1 MEKVRPFVKW
11 AGGKNKL
18 IPQMEQYYP
27 KELKENKIDVYI
39 EPFVGGGA
47 ILIDILKKY
56 NIKKAYAFDINK
68 NLINCYNII
77 KDKVESLVLELKKL
91 EEEYLKLDDEN
102 RKEYY
107 YDIRKKY
114 NSINI
119 ENENEALEK
128 TTYFIFLNKTCFNGL
143 YRENRRGQFNVPIGK
158 YKNPIIFDEENLIE
172 LSKLIKNVTFI
183 NGDYRE
189 SYKYIEENTFIYFDP
204 PYMPINKT
212 SSFTSYSKED
222 FNDEN
227 QKELGEYFRKI
238 NDNNSNVKLMLSNSN
253 PKNNNEKDDFFE
265 QIYNGFKIN
274 EIKANRMINSNKEKR
289 GKISELLIINYEE
302 Y

>member
-47 ILIDILKKY
+47 ILMDILKKY

-158 YKNPIIFDEENLIE
+158 YKNPTIFDEENLIE

-204 PYMPINKT
+204 PYRPINKT

>member
-47 ILIDILKKY
+47 ILMDILKKY

-158 YKNPIIFDEENLIE
+158 YKNPTICDEENLIE

-204 PYMPINKT
+204 PYRPINKT

-302 Y
+302 

>member
-11 AGGKNKL
+11 VGGKSKL

-39 EPFVGGGA
+39 EPFIGGGA

-56 NIKKAYAFDINK
+56 NIKKIYAFDINI

-77 KDKVESLVLELKKL
+77 KDKVDSLVLELKKL

-158 YKNPIIFDEENLIE
+158 YKNPTICDEKNLIE

-204 PYMPINKT
+204 PYRPINKT

-253 PKNNNEKDDFFE
+253 PKNNNEEDDFFE

-289 GKISELLIINYEE
+289 GKISELLITNYEE
-302 Y
+302 

>member
-11 AGGKNKL
+11 VGGKSKL

-56 NIKKAYAFDINK
+56 NIKKTYAFDINK

-77 KDKVESLVLELKKL
+77 KEKVDSLVLELKKL
-91 EEEYLKLDDEN
+91 EKEYLKLDDEN

-114 NSINI
+114 NSINV
-119 ENENEALEK
+119 ENEKEALEK

-143 YRENRRGQFNVPIGK
+143 YRENRRGQFNVPVGK
-158 YKNPIIFDEENLIE
+158 YKNPTICDEKNLIE

-204 PYMPINKT
+204 PYRPINKT

-253 PKNNNEKDDFFE
+253 PKNNNEEDDFFE

-289 GKISELLIINYEE
+289 GKISELLITNYEE
-302 Y
+302 

>member
-11 AGGKNKL
+11 VGGKSKL

-27 KELKENKIDVYI
+27 KELKEKKIDVYI
-39 EPFVGGGA
+39 EPFIGGGA

-56 NIKKAYAFDINK
+56 NIKKIYAFDINK

-77 KDKVESLVLELKKL
+77 KDKVDSLVLELKKL

-119 ENENEALEK
+119 ENEKEALEK

-158 YKNPIIFDEENLIE
+158 YKNPTICDEKNLIE

-204 PYMPINKT
+204 PYRPINKT

-253 PKNNNEKDDFFE
+253 PKNNNEEDDFFE

-289 GKISELLIINYEE
+289 GKISELLITNYEE
-302 Y
+302 

>member
-11 AGGKNKL
+11 VGGKSKL

-27 KELKENKIDVYI
+27 KELKEKKIDVYI

-56 NIKKAYAFDINK
+56 NIKKIYAFDINK

-77 KDKVESLVLELKKL
+77 KDKVDSLVLELKKL

-158 YKNPIIFDEENLIE
+158 YKNPTICDEKNLIE

-204 PYMPINKT
+204 PYRPINKT

-253 PKNNNEKDDFFE
+253 PKNNNEEDDFFE

-289 GKISELLIINYEE
+289 GKISELLITNYEE
-302 Y
+302 

>member
-11 AGGKNKL
+11 VGGKSKL

-56 NIKKAYAFDINK
+56 NIKKIYAFDINK

-77 KDKVESLVLELKKL
+77 KDKVESLLLELKKL

-119 ENENEALEK
+119 ENEKEALEK

-158 YKNPIIFDEENLIE
+158 YKNPTICDEKNLIE

-204 PYMPINKT
+204 PYRPINKT

-289 GKISELLIINYEE
+289 GKISELLITNYEE
-302 Y
+302 

>member
-47 ILIDILKKY
+47 ILMDILKKY

-158 YKNPIIFDEENLIE
+158 YKNPTICDEENLIE

-204 PYMPINKT
+204 PYRPINKT

-227 QKELGEYFRKI
+227 QKKLGEYFRKI

-289 GKISELLIINYEE
+289 GKISELLIINY
-302 Y
+302 

>member
-11 AGGKNKL
+11 AGGKSKL

-27 KELKENKIDVYI
+27 KELKENKIDVYV

-56 NIKKAYAFDINK
+56 NIKKAYAFDINE

-77 KDKVESLVLELKKL
+77 KDKVDNLLLNLKKL
-91 EEEYLKLDDEN
+91 EKEYLKLDDEN

-119 ENENEALEK
+119 ENEKEAIEK

-143 YRENRRGQFNVPIGK
+143 YRENRKGQFNVPIGK
-158 YKNPIIFDEENLIE
+158 YKNPTICDEENLIE
-172 LSKLIKNVTFI
+172 LSKLIKNVIFI
-183 NGDYRE
+183 RGDYRE
-189 SYKYIEENTFIYFDP
+189 SYKYIVENTFIYFDP
-204 PYMPINKT
+204 PYRPINKT

-253 PKNNNEKDDFFE
+253 PKNNNEEDDFFE

>member
-1 MEKVRPFVKW
+1 MKKVRPFIKW
-11 AGGKNKL
+11 VGGKSKL

-27 KELKENKIDVYI
+27 KELKKNKIDVYI
-39 EPFVGGGA
+39 EPFLGGGA
-47 ILIDILKKY
+47 LLIEILKKY
-56 NIKKAYAFDINK
+56 NIKKAYAFDINE

-77 KDKVESLVLELKKL
+77 KDKVDSLILNLKKL
-91 EEEYLKLDDEN
+91 EKEYLKLDDEN
-102 RKEYY
+102 RKKYY

-119 ENENEALEK
+119 ENEKEALEK

-158 YKNPIIFDEENLIE
+158 YKNPTICDEENLIE
-172 LSKLIKNVTFI
+172 LSKLIKNVIFI
-183 NGDYRE
+183 KGDYRE
-189 SYKYIEENTFIYFDP
+189 SYKYIVENTFIYFDP
-204 PYMPINKT
+204 PYRPINKT

-253 PKNNNEKDDFFE
+253 PKNNNEEDDFFE
-265 QIYNGFKIN
+265 QIYKGFKIY

-289 GKISELLIINYEE
+289 GKISELLITNYEE

>member
-158 YKNPIIFDEENLIE
+158 YKNPTICDEENLIE

-204 PYMPINKT
+204 PYRPINKT

>member
-11 AGGKNKL
+11 VGGKSKL

-27 KELKENKIDVYI
+27 KELKEKKIDVYI
-39 EPFVGGGA
+39 EPFIGGGA

-56 NIKKAYAFDINK
+56 NIKKIYAFDINK

-77 KDKVESLVLELKKL
+77 KDKVDSLVLELKKL

-114 NSINI
+114 NLKNI
-119 ENENEALEK
+119 ENEKEALEK

-158 YKNPIIFDEENLIE
+158 YKNPTICDEKNLIE

-204 PYMPINKT
+204 PYRPINKT

-253 PKNNNEKDDFFE
+253 PKNNNEEDDFFE

-289 GKISELLIINYEE
+289 GKISELLITNYEE
-302 Y
+302 

>member
-1 MEKVRPFVKW
+1 MEKVRPFIKW
-11 AGGKNKL
+11 VGGKSKL

-27 KELKENKIDVYI
+27 KELKKNKIEVYI

-56 NIKKAYAFDINK
+56 NIKKAYAFDINE

-77 KDKVESLVLELKKL
+77 KDKVDSLVLNLKKL
-91 EEEYLKLDDEN
+91 EKEYLKLDDEN

-119 ENENEALEK
+119 ENEKEALEK

-158 YKNPIIFDEENLIE
+158 YKNPTICDEENLIE

-204 PYMPINKT
+204 PYRPINKT
-212 SSFTSYSKED
+212 SSFTSYSKEN

-253 PKNNNEKDDFFE
+253 PKNNNEEDDFFE
-265 QIYNGFKIN
+265 QIYNGFKIY

>member
-11 AGGKNKL
+11 AGGKSKL

-27 KELKENKIDVYI
+27 KELKENKIDVYV

-56 NIKKAYAFDINK
+56 NIKKAYAFDINE

-77 KDKVESLVLELKKL
+77 KDKVDNLVLNLKKL
-91 EEEYLKLDDEN
+91 EKEYLKLDDEN
-102 RKEYY
+102 RKKYY

-119 ENENEALEK
+119 ENEKEALEK

-158 YKNPIIFDEENLIE
+158 YKNPTICDEENLIE

-204 PYMPINKT
+204 PYRPINKT
-212 SSFTSYSKED
+212 SSFTSYSKEN

-253 PKNNNEKDDFFE
+253 PKNNNEEDDFFE
-265 QIYNGFKIN
+265 QIYNGFKIY

-289 GKISELLIINYEE
+289 GKISELLIINY
-302 Y
+302 

>member
-47 ILIDILKKY
+47 ILMDILKKY

-158 YKNPIIFDEENLIE
+158 YKNPTIFDEENLIE

-204 PYMPINKT
+204 PYRPINKT

-253 PKNNNEKDDFFE
+253 PKNNNEEDDFFE

-289 GKISELLIINYEE
+289 GKISELLITNYEE
-302 Y
+302 

>member
-11 AGGKNKL
+11 VGGKNKL

-158 YKNPIIFDEENLIE
+158 YKNPTIFDEENLIE

-204 PYMPINKT
+204 PYRPINKT

-302 Y
+302 

>member
-11 AGGKNKL
+11 VGGKSKL

-27 KELKENKIDVYI
+27 KELKEKKIDVYI

-56 NIKKAYAFDINK
+56 NIKKIYAFDINK

-77 KDKVESLVLELKKL
+77 KDKVDSLVLELKKL

-119 ENENEALEK
+119 ENEKEALEK

-158 YKNPIIFDEENLIE
+158 YKNPTICDEKNLIE

-204 PYMPINKT
+204 PYRPINKT

-253 PKNNNEKDDFFE
+253 PKNNNEEDDFFE

-289 GKISELLIINYEE
+289 GKISELLITNYEE
-302 Y
+302 

>member
-11 AGGKNKL
+11 AGGKSKL

-27 KELKENKIDVYI
+27 KELKENKIDVYV

-56 NIKKAYAFDINK
+56 NIKKAYAFDINE

-77 KDKVESLVLELKKL
+77 KDKVDSLVLNLKKL
-91 EEEYLKLDDEN
+91 EKEYLKLDDEN

-119 ENENEALEK
+119 ENEKEALEK

-158 YKNPIIFDEENLIE
+158 YKNPTICDEENLIE
-172 LSKLIKNVTFI
+172 LSKLIKNVIFI
-183 NGDYRE
+183 RGDYRE
-189 SYKYIEENTFIYFDP
+189 SYKYIVENTFIYFDP
-204 PYMPINKT
+204 PYRPINKT

-253 PKNNNEKDDFFE
+253 PKNNNEEDDFFE
-265 QIYNGFKIN
+265 QIYKGFKIY

>member
-11 AGGKNKL
+11 VGGKSKL

-47 ILIDILKKY
+47 IIIDILKKY
-56 NIKKAYAFDINK
+56 NIKKTYAFDINK

-77 KDKVESLVLELKKL
+77 KEKAESLVLNLKKL

-114 NSINI
+114 NSINV
-119 ENENEALEK
+119 ENEKEALEK

-158 YKNPIIFDEENLIE
+158 YKNPTICDEKNLIE

-204 PYMPINKT
+204 PYRPINKT

-253 PKNNNEKDDFFE
+253 PKNNNEEDDFFE

-289 GKISELLIINYEE
+289 GKISELLITNYEE

>member
-11 AGGKNKL
+11 VGGKSKL

-39 EPFVGGGA
+39 EPFIGGGA

-56 NIKKAYAFDINK
+56 NIKKIYAFDINK
-68 NLINCYNII
+68 SLINCYNII
-77 KDKVESLVLELKKL
+77 KDKVDSLVLELKKL

-119 ENENEALEK
+119 ENEKEALEK

-158 YKNPIIFDEENLIE
+158 YKNPTICDEKNLIE

-204 PYMPINKT
+204 PYRPINKT

-253 PKNNNEKDDFFE
+253 PKNNNEEDDFFE

-289 GKISELLIINYEE
+289 GKISELLITNYEE
-302 Y
+302 

>member
-11 AGGKNKL
+11 AGGKSKL

-27 KELKENKIDVYI
+27 KELKENKIDVYV

-56 NIKKAYAFDINK
+56 NIKKAYAFDINE

-77 KDKVESLVLELKKL
+77 KDKVDNLVLNLKKL
-91 EEEYLKLDDEN
+91 EKEYLKLDDEN
-102 RKEYY
+102 RKKYY

-119 ENENEALEK
+119 ENEKEALEK

-158 YKNPIIFDEENLIE
+158 YKNPTICDEENLIE

-204 PYMPINKT
+204 PYRPINKT
-212 SSFTSYSKED
+212 SSFTSYSKEN

-253 PKNNNEKDDFFE
+253 PKNNNEEDDFFE
-265 QIYNGFKIN
+265 QIYNGFKIY

>member
-11 AGGKNKL
+11 AGGKSKL

-27 KELKENKIDVYI
+27 KELKENKIDVYV

-56 NIKKAYAFDINK
+56 NIKKAYAFDINE

-77 KDKVESLVLELKKL
+77 KDKVDSLILNLKKL
-91 EEEYLKLDDEN
+91 EKEYLKLDDEN
-102 RKEYY
+102 RKKYY

-119 ENENEALEK
+119 ENEKEALEK

-143 YRENRRGQFNVPIGK
+143 YRENRRGQFNVPVGK
-158 YKNPIIFDEENLIE
+158 YKNPTICDEENLIE
-172 LSKLIKNVTFI
+172 LSKLIKNVIFI
-183 NGDYRE
+183 KGDYRE
-189 SYKYIEENTFIYFDP
+189 SYKYIVENTFIYFDP
-204 PYMPINKT
+204 PYRPINKT

-253 PKNNNEKDDFFE
+253 PKNNNEEDDFFE
-265 QIYNGFKIN
+265 QIYKGFKIY

>member
-11 AGGKNKL
+11 VGGKSKL

-27 KELKENKIDVYI
+27 KELKEKKIDVYI

-56 NIKKAYAFDINK
+56 NIKKIYAFDINK

-77 KDKVESLVLELKKL
+77 KDKVDSLVLELKKL

-119 ENENEALEK
+119 ENEKEALEK

-158 YKNPIIFDEENLIE
+158 YKNPTICDEKNLIE

-204 PYMPINKT
+204 PYRPINKT

-253 PKNNNEKDDFFE
+253 PKNNNEEDDFFE
-265 QIYNGFKIN
+265 QIYNGFKIY

>member
-11 AGGKNKL
+11 VGGKSKL

-27 KELKENKIDVYI
+27 KELKEKKIDVYI
-39 EPFVGGGA
+39 EPFIGGGA

-56 NIKKAYAFDINK
+56 NIKKIYAFDINK

-77 KDKVESLVLELKKL
+77 KDKVDSLVLELKKL

-114 NSINI
+114 NLINI
-119 ENENEALEK
+119 ENEKEALEK

-158 YKNPIIFDEENLIE
+158 YKNPTICDEKNLIE

-204 PYMPINKT
+204 PYRPINKT

-227 QKELGEYFRKI
+227 QKKLGEYFRKI

-289 GKISELLIINYEE
+289 GKISELLITNYEE
-302 Y
+302 